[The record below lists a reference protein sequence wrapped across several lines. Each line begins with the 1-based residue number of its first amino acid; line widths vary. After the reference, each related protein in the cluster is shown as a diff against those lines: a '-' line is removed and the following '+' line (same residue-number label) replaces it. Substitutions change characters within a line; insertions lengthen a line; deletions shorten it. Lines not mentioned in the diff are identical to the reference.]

1 MAVARG
7 RPGTFEAVKPLLNA
21 YRVLATV
28 VGLSIIT
35 LVLVGVPLK
44 YVHSIWP
51 SVLPEGSTGWSIGSN
66 INLYLG
72 TAHGFIY
79 MVFVLVAFMLALRAR
94 WPIGFTIVTLLC
106 GTIPFLSF
114 WAEFRAI
121 RKVRDEHPEVTGA
134 TVAGAS
140 VDRAPGS
147 GA

>member
-1 MAVARG
+1 M
-7 RPGTFEAVKPLLNA
+7 KLLLNA

-35 LVLVGVPLK
+35 LIVIGVPLK
-44 YVHSIWP
+44 YVHEIWP
-51 SVLPEGSTGWSIGSN
+51 GVLPVGSRGWEIGSD

-79 MVFVLVAFMLALRAR
+79 MGFLLVAFLLALSAK

-121 RKVRDEHPEVTGA
+121 RRVRAEHPELDTPRPS
-134 TVAGAS
+134 TV
-140 VDRAPGS
+140 GS
-147 GA
+147 

>member
-1 MAVARG
+1 M
-7 RPGTFEAVKPLLNA
+7 KPLLNT

-44 YVHSIWP
+44 YVHELWP
-51 SVLPEGSTGWSIGSN
+51 SVLPVGSTGWRIGSN

-79 MVFVLVAFMLALRAR
+79 MAFVLVAFMLALRAR
-94 WPIGFTIVTLLC
+94 WPIFFTIITLLC

-121 RKVRDEHPEVTGA
+121 RRVRAEYPEL
-134 TVAGAS
+134 VAREAVGTTPAG
-140 VDRAPGS
+140 D
-147 GA
+147 

>member
-1 MAVARG
+1 M
-7 RPGTFEAVKPLLNA
+7 KPLLNA

-35 LVLVGVPLK
+35 LVVVGVPLK
-44 YVHSIWP
+44 YVHTIWP
-51 SVLPEGSTGWSIGSN
+51 SVLPEGSGGWKLGSN

-79 MVFVLVAFMLALRAR
+79 MAFVLVAFMLALRAR
-94 WPIGFTIVTLLC
+94 WPILFTIVTLLC

-121 RKVRDEHPEVTGA
+121 RRVREQFAEVSSTPTHTGA
-134 TVAGAS
+134 
-140 VDRAPGS
+140 
-147 GA
+147 

>member
-1 MAVARG
+1 
-7 RPGTFEAVKPLLNA
+7 VKPLLNA

-35 LVLVGVPLK
+35 LVVVGVPLK
-44 YVHSIWP
+44 YVHEIWP
-51 SVLPEGSTGWSIGSN
+51 SVLPEGSNGWQVGSD

-94 WPIGFTIVTLLC
+94 WPIVFTVVTLVC

-114 WAEFRAI
+114 WAEFRA
-121 RKVRDEHPEVTGA
+121 VRRVREQFPALEADPA
-134 TVAGAS
+134 
-140 VDRAPGS
+140 R
-147 GA
+147 

>member
-1 MAVARG
+1 M
-7 RPGTFEAVKPLLNA
+7 KPLLNA

-35 LVLVGVPLK
+35 LVVVGVPLK
-44 YVHSIWP
+44 YVHKIWP
-51 SVLPEGSTGWSIGSN
+51 SVLPEGSNGWQLGSD

-79 MVFVLVAFMLALRAR
+79 MVFVLVAFM
-94 WPIGFTIVTLLC
+94 IVTLVC

-121 RKVRDEHPEVTGA
+121 RRVREQFPAVE
-134 TVAGAS
+134 AGS
-140 VDRAPGS
+140 PV
-147 GA
+147 

>member
-1 MAVARG
+1 M
-7 RPGTFEAVKPLLNA
+7 KLLLNA

-35 LVLVGVPLK
+35 LIVIGVPLK
-44 YVHSIWP
+44 YVHEIWP
-51 SVLPEGSTGWSIGSN
+51 GVLPVGSRGWEIGSD

-79 MVFVLVAFMLALRAR
+79 MAFLLVAFLLALSAK

-121 RKVRDEHPEVTGA
+121 RRVRAEHPELDTA
-134 TVAGAS
+134 RPSTV
-140 VDRAPGS
+140 GS
-147 GA
+147 

>member
-1 MAVARG
+1 
-7 RPGTFEAVKPLLNA
+7 VKPLLNV

-35 LVLVGVPLK
+35 LVVIGVPLK
-44 YVHSIWP
+44 YVHTIWP
-51 SVLPEGSTGWSIGSN
+51 SVLPEGSTGWKVGSD

-79 MVFVLVAFMLALRAR
+79 MAFVLVAFMLALRAR
-94 WPIGFTIVTLLC
+94 WPIFFTIVTLVC

-121 RKVRDEHPEVTGA
+121 RRVQERFPEVTA
-134 TVAGAS
+134 SAS
-140 VDRAPGS
+140 V
-147 GA
+147 GARPAS